1 MSFSASPDCRTADPV
16 PVGAGQPAP
25 GGVPRAPALCR
36 RLLHAELRRLRE
48 RSGMTGRQVAQ
59 AMGWSVAKVSRL
71 ERAEGA
77 LRGTEVRAVGEL
89 YGATPRELAV
99 LTACAERARAPQWW
113 QAREYRRLLPPGAD
127 DYLGMEATAA
137 EIRVYAPESVPDLL
151 RTDEYAVAAG
161 SPQLAPPQSPETV
174 RSLIAAARRRRAV
187 LERDA
192 GAPRLV
198 VVLSEAVLH
207 RGAGDREVMRQQL
220 RRLLEASRRPGL
232 QLRVLPFAQG
242 ATPGLGGP
250 FSLLAFADGAPPVVA
265 REQLTGIDLLD
276 DPGAVE
282 RYRSAFRALLA
293 RAADPAASR
302 DLLTA
307 ALNRPAPPVR
317 ARTGAVSSARH
328 RPA

>member
-1 MSFSASPDCRTADPV
+1 MSLSASPDCRTAGPL
-16 PVGAGQPAP
+16 PP

-151 RTDEYAVAAG
+151 RTDEYAVAAA
-161 SPQLAPPQSPETV
+161 APPHLATAHPPETA
-174 RSLIAAARRRRAV
+174 RALIAAARRRRAV
-187 LERDA
+187 LERDG

-302 DLLTA
+302 DLVTA

-317 ARTGAVSSARH
+317 ARAGGASSPRH

>member
-1 MSFSASPDCRTADPV
+1 MSLSTSPDCRTADPL
-16 PVGAGQPAP
+16 PS

-151 RTDEYAVAAG
+151 RTDEYAVAAA
-161 SPQLAPPQSPETV
+161 SLPQLVTARDATAAPAPAPETV
-174 RSLIAAARRRRAV
+174 RALIAAARRRRAV

-207 RGAGDREVMRQQL
+207 RGAGDREVTRQQL

-282 RYRSAFRALLA
+282 RYRSAFRGLLA

-317 ARTGAVSSARH
+317 ARAQR
-328 RPA
+328 